1 MGFRATVLVLLMVFI
16 SIGARASDRA
26 LFSVGELVEQ
36 YYAKKDH
43 AEARG
48 RLAFTSRLHTP
59 RDCEPRQ
66 GQQSCIE
73 LICDKLGTFG
83 CDTAGEIQEVGR
95 ACRGNP
101 DGTCVD
107 AVCTKLGTFG
117 CDTMG
122 EVREVARACVGNFD
136 VGCFES
142 VCRRLGTFGC
152 DTQTEVDEV
161 LRSCAGY

>member
-1 MGFRATVLVLLMVFI
+1 MGFRVSILVLLMVFVA
-16 SIGARASDRA
+16 IGAQAGDRS
-26 LFSVGELVEQ
+26 LFSVSELVDQ
-36 YYAKKDH
+36 YYAKKDS
-43 AEARG
+43 ADTKG
-48 RLAFTSRLHTP
+48 RLAFTLRLRGP
-59 RDCEPRQ
+59 RDCDPQ

-83 CDTAGEIQEVGR
+83 CDTTSEIQEVGR

-117 CDTMG
+117 CDTMS
-122 EVREVARACVGNFD
+122 EVRDVARACVGNFD
-136 VGCFES
+136 IGCFES

-152 DTQTEVDEV
+152 DTQAEVDEV
-161 LRSCAGY
+161 LRSCSGY